1 MEDSKCHVYFKEI
14 DPLNVSFLD
23 SGGVLIMPERAW
35 LTFFIFLYPFLTG
48 KKISLITNI
57 SQ

>member
-14 DPLNVSFLD
+14 DPLNVSFLG

-35 LTFFIFLYPFLTG
+35 LTFFIFL
-48 KKISLITNI
+48 
-57 SQ
+57 